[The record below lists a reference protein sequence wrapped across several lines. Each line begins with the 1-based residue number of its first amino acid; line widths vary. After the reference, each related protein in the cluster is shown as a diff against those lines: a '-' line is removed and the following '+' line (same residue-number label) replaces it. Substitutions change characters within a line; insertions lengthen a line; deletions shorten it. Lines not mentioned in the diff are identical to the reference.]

1 MISIQ
6 LNGQKIP
13 LESSS
18 ISALLEVLPTTDGIV
33 ISINHK
39 VISRS
44 LWQNELLSDGDV
56 VDVFQAIAGG

>member
-6 LNGQKIP
+6 LNGQNTL
-13 LESSS
+13 LESSTVTS
-18 ISALLEVLPTTDGIV
+18 LLEVLPTTDGIV